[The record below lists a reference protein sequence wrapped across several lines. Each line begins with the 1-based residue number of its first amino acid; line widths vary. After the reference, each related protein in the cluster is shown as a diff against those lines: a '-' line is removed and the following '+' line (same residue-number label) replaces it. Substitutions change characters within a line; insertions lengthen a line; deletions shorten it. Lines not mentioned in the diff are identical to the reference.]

1 MDERKEFGLSLILS
15 ITDSQAEKRLQVL
28 MEEAHIPL
36 RIQCHALGTASSELL
51 RICGLGESDRNLTL
65 CVLPKRAVHTLF
77 EKMNDALQMKKRGK
91 GIAVSIP
98 LTGVQMNL
106 ARLMHEA
113 HHPEQQFH
121 EHPLGQEEPKMTEGT
136 RYSMIHITVNEGYSD
151 DVLDTAKNAGAR
163 GGTIIRGRRRGLDAP
178 MQFWGIS
185 LQEEQEILLIIVP
198 RELKKQIM
206 QAVCSAHGLSSPA
219 QGLVMSLPIEDVL
232 GLED

>member
-1 MDERKEFGLSLILS
+1 MDERKEYGLSLVIS
-15 ITDSQAEKRLQVL
+15 ITDPRAEKRLLAL
-28 MEEAHIPL
+28 MEQAHIPL
-36 RIQCHALGTASSELL
+36 RIQCHALGTANSELL
-51 RICGLGESDRNLTL
+51 RICGLGESDRILTM
-65 CVLPKRAVHTLF
+65 CILPRRAVHTLF
-77 EKMNDALQMKKRGK
+77 EKMNEVLHMKKRGQ

-106 ARLMHEA
+106 ARLMHDSQKL
-113 HHPEQQFH
+113 EQQT
-121 EHPLGQEEPKMTEGT
+121 GQEEQKMTEGT
-136 RYSMIHITVNEGYSD
+136 RYSMIMITVNEGFSD
-151 DVLDTAKNAGAR
+151 EVLDTAKNAGAR